1 MEDTK
6 PTTIDGY
13 RELHAPARIPADT
26 RPYRRA
32 SEPGDELTLTGYG
45 NRHTMRHIGWHGAT
59 GAFYSLDEDP
69 STSEPGSFTPIWLPV
84 HSEPI
89 DDEEEP
95 DTHVDMDLDVIRS
108 AGLTLGAMIGRAMA
122 AATTIE
128 QAINE
133 GIRGEMTWAG
143 LHNHTNHDAI
153 AEPDPIRQTDGTTDG
168 HPEST
173 CRRCGRTNI
182 AWTAPSPLW
191 NEVMRG
197 GNINGVDRF
206 SGIVCPVCFA
216 QLAEEAGVA
225 RHWRFYSDRVHVELA
240 TVTPSGRV
248 WNEQTWMWEQP
259 AQPATPFV
267 ACKAP
272 DPGRPNW
279 FCCRQLGHPDDPNG
293 CLYVHVEPAAERP
306 AEERCP
312 HGCHD
317 VFADAACPDHGA
329 AALLRN
335 QHTAGLAAPRSA
347 RDGEPSCTLTDH
359 TGRRCILIPRHR
371 GVCDTGTTDQ
381 PAPTTWCGNPDH
393 DDPCEDCDPN
403 LIDAAEALR
412 ERMPDA
418 EPGQDNRCAH
428 CGEAIRRVANTDVW
442 KHQRIPTSTLLDH
455 PATPANLATHQTEGT
470 QQQ

>member
-1 MEDTK
+1 MAHQTRTTNQPHCPSAGPDGTGCAYPAGHHDIMIED
-6 PTTIDGY
+6 
-13 RELHAPARIPADT
+13 IPWDH
-26 RPYRRA
+26 
-32 SEPGDELTLTGYG
+32 G
-45 NRHTMRHIGWHGAT
+45 NPHLGRWWDNG
-59 GAFYSLDEDP
+59 
-69 STSEPGSFTPIWLPV
+69 PIP
-84 HSEPI
+84 
-89 DDEEEP
+89 DEEP

-108 AGLTLGAMIGRAMA
+108 AGLTLGAMIGRARA
-122 AATTIE
+122 AARTIE
-128 QAINE
+128 QAVNE

-143 LHNHTNHDAI
+143 LHNHPNHDVI
-153 AEPDPIRQTDGTTDG
+153 AEPDPSRQTDGTTDG

-272 DPGRPNW
+272 SPITPNR
-279 FCCRQLGHPDDPNG
+279 FCRLHAGHTGTTPCR
-293 CLYVHVEPAAERP
+293 YVPAEPATDDETNP
-306 AEERCP
+306 
-312 HGCHD
+312 
-317 VFADAACPDHGA
+317 
-329 AALLRN
+329 LR
-335 QHTAGLAAPRSA
+335 LAAPRSA

-359 TGRRCILIPRHR
+359 DGRRCILIARHR
-371 GVCDTGTTDQ
+371 GNCDPGTTHQ

-393 DDPCEDCDPN
+393 DDPCANCDPN
-403 LIDAAEALR
+403 L
-412 ERMPDA
+412 
-418 EPGQDNRCAH
+418 
-428 CGEAIRRVANTDVW
+428 T
-442 KHQRIPTSTLLDH
+442 TT
-455 PATPANLATHQTEGT
+455 TEVT
-470 QQQ
+470 Q